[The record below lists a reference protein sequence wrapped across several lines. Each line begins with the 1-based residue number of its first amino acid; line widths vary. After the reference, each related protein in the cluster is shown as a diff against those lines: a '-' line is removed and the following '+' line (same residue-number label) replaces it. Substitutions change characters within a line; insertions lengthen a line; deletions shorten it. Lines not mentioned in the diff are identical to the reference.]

1 MILIDINRQEYDND
15 TRNLI
20 KAFYPK
26 EDISNK
32 VEDEYLMKVK
42 INHCDDRIDILI
54 EDKEAKK
61 LYEDEVLIT
70 VSDRKIIRTDFKLSL
85 YNGLSKI
92 TKREL
97 PWGTLTGVRP
107 TKIPLTM
114 LEEKVDEEDIKEH
127 MAKAYN
133 CSEEKINLSID
144 VAKKELELLSRL
156 DYQNGYSLY
165 IGIPFCPT
173 TCLYCSF
180 TSYPL
185 SMWKKEVDNYLL
197 AMFKELEFVADR
209 FKDKVLDTIY
219 IGGGT
224 PTTLN
229 EEQLDKLLS
238 KVEELFDLSKLKE
251 ITVEAGRPDSITR
264 EKLLVIKKHGISRIS
279 INPQTMKQET
289 LDIIGRRHTVE
300 QVITAYNL
308 AREIGFD
315 NINMDLIVGLPGER
329 IDDVE
334 NTMKALKKLDPDS
347 ITVHSLAI
355 KRASRLNILKEQYK
369 DYEFNNTDD
378 IINLTKNYA
387 LNMGMSP
394 YYLYRQ
400 KNMAGNFENVGY
412 AKDNKAGIYNI
423 LIMEEKQTII
433 AVGAGASSKVVFRD
447 ENRIERIE
455 NVKDV
460 RNYIDRIDEMIE
472 RKRVFFENQL

>member
-1 MILIDINRQEYDND
+1 MILIDVNRQEYDND

-32 VEDEYLMKVK
+32 NEEDYLMKVK
-42 INHCDDRIDILI
+42 VNHEGDVCKIDI
-54 EDKEAKK
+54 EDVDGKDIYNTA
-61 LYEDEVLIT
+61 IT
-70 VSDRKIIRTDFKLSL
+70 ITTSDRKIIRTDFKLAL
-85 YNGLSKI
+85 YDGLSNI
-92 TKREL
+92 TGKTL

-114 LEEKVDEEDIKEH
+114 IEEGNKDDDIINHMKDSYKCSDEKT
-127 MAKAYN
+127 
-133 CSEEKINLSID
+133 NLSLE
-144 VAKKELELLSRL
+144 VAKRELSLLNRL
-156 DYQNGYSLY
+156 DYENGYSLY

-185 SMWKKEVDNYLL
+185 GMWKKEVDSYLD
-197 AMFKELEFVADR
+197 AMIKELEFVADR
-209 FKDKVLDTIY
+209 FSDKVLDTIY
-219 IGGGT
+219 VGGGT
-224 PTTLN
+224 PTTLD
-229 EEQLDKLLS
+229 EFQLDRLLS
-238 KVEELFDLSKLKE
+238 KVEELFDLSHLKE
-251 ITVEAGRPDSITR
+251 ITVEAGRPDSITK
-264 EKLLVIKKHGISRIS
+264 EKLEVIKKHNISRIS

-289 LDIIGRRHTVE
+289 LNLIGRHHTVE
-300 QVITAYNL
+300 QVISAYRL
-308 AREIGFD
+308 ARDTGFD

-329 IDDVE
+329 IEDVRM
-334 NTMKALKKLDPDS
+334 TMEKLKELDPDS

-369 DYEFNNTDD
+369 DYEINNTDE
-378 IINLTKNYA
+378 IINLTRDYA
-387 LNMGMSP
+387 YGMGMTP

-412 AKDNKAGIYNI
+412 AKPHKAGIYNI

-433 AVGAGASSKVVFRD
+433 AVGAGASTKVVFRE

-460 RNYIDRIDEMIE
+460 RNYIDRIDEMID
-472 RKRVFFENQL
+472 RKRTFFGEKY